1 MTKKLRLITIIFF
14 ITLYLPLTVFLVGCG
29 SFSLNDPVEVT
40 GFKLNTYVS
49 IKSYTTGGHS
59 TAKLK
64 EILNNALKLC
74 DTYEAI
80 LSRTIT
86 TSTLSQLNNSHS
98 MEVSY
103 EFGQLIE
110 TGLDYC
116 NISKG
121 AFDITIGSVSSL
133 WNFTAE
139 KPQVPSHESISQA
152 LRFVDYS
159 TIERTKLDNGNYIIS
174 KPEETKI
181 DLGAIAK
188 GFIAD
193 KIKTFL
199 LENNI
204 HNAIINLGGNVLCVG
219 SRDNNTP
226 FHVGI
231 RKPFDES
238 ELLFTLN
245 INDLSVVSSGN
256 YERYFYENGELYHHI
271 LNPKTGYPYQNELTN
286 VTVISKDSLQGD
298 CLSTTCFALGLDEGL
313 KLIENTPNVE
323 AIFCTSDGT
332 LTYSSGC
339 SQYIKKQ

>member
-14 ITLYLPLTVFLVGCG
+14 IALYLPLSICLVGCG
-29 SFSLNDPVEVT
+29 SFSLNAPVEVT

-59 TAKLK
+59 TVQLK

-74 DTYEAI
+74 DTYEAM

-86 TSTLSQLNNSHS
+86 TSILSQLNNSIS
-98 MEVSY
+98 MEVPY
-103 EFGQLIE
+103 ELGQLIE

-116 NISKG
+116 NISNG

-133 WNFTAE
+133 WNFTEE
-139 KPQVPSHESISQA
+139 KPQVPSNESINQA
-152 LRFVDYS
+152 LSFVGFS
-159 TIERTKLDNGNYIIS
+159 KIKKTKLDNGNYIIS

-193 KIKTFL
+193 KIKAFL
-199 LENNI
+199 LDNNI
-204 HNAIINLGGNVLCVG
+204 YNAIINLGGNVLCVG
-219 SRDNNTP
+219 SRDDNTP

-238 ELLFTLN
+238 ELLLTLN
-245 INDLSVVSSGN
+245 IHDLSVVSSGN
-256 YERYFYENGELYHHI
+256 YERYFYENDKLYHHI

-286 VTVISKDSLQGD
+286 VTIISKNSLQGD

-313 KLIENTPNVE
+313 KLIENTPDVE
-323 AIFCTSDGT
+323 AIFCSSDGT

-339 SQYIKKQ
+339 SQYIKK